1 MMSFNVGDSVRVK
14 PDITFEGVNIGGWQG
29 RVHST
34 HEEWVMIDWDSV
46 TLGTM
51 PMSYIRESYEE
62 VCYWDSFQIKEG
74 DIERAVERDTREDVE
89 GVLKGYKSAIG
100 RWGLDGLTAAESVAV
115 AAPIATMLERFVSL
129 HLQKDSAQGGSQ
141 DFRRAIKEL
150 VQISALTREL
160 GDEMEILSDL
170 LNCEI
175 EIEDY
180 QKAREKKGLIKGDSA
195 GVK

>member
-1 MMSFNVGDSVRVK
+1 MSFKKGDSVRVK
-14 PDITFEGVNIGGWQG
+14 PGITFEGLNIGGWQG

-34 HEEWVMIDWDSV
+34 HEEWVMINWDSV

-62 VCYWDSFQIKEG
+62 VCRWDSFQINGG

-89 GVLKGYKSAIG
+89 GVLRGYNSAID
-100 RWGLDGLTAAESVAV
+100 RWGLDGLTAEESVAV
-115 AAPIATMLERFVSL
+115 AAPIVTMLERFVSL
-129 HLQKDSAQGGSQ
+129 HLQKDSALGGCQ

-150 VQISALTREL
+150 VQISALTRNL
-160 GDEMEILSDL
+160 GDEMEVLSAL

-180 QKAREKKGLIKGDSA
+180 QKAREKKGLTKGDSA